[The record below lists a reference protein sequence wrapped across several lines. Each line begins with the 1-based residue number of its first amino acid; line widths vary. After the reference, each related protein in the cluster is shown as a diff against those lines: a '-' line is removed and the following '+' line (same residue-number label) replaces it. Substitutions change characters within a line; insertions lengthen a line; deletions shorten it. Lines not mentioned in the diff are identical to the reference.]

1 MKMNFQAFL
10 SSLTVIAVGLLFP
23 FCLAAQNSTVTRT
36 LSSFDKIG
44 ISGGFDVV
52 LLKQGDTESVTLDVK
67 GIDPDNIETEVKDG
81 TLKIRTKKGSYSNF
95 KAKIT
100 VTYRNLKSVANSGSS
115 DIETLT
121 PIKAEKFEL
130 ASSGSGDFKGD
141 LDVKDLEIAISGS
154 SDMTL
159 SGNAEAQEI
168 AISGSGDVNAT
179 ALKGSKAEVAIS
191 GSGDVRLGVSG
202 KIKTAVSG
210 SGTVSNN

>member
-1 MKMNFQAFL
+1 MKINALVLF
-10 SSLTVIAVGLLFP
+10 LFP
-23 FCLAAQNSTVTRT
+23 FCLAAQNSTVTRS

-52 LLKQGDTESVTLDVK
+52 LLKQGDTESVTLEVN
-67 GIDPDNIETEVKDG
+67 GIDPDNIETIVKDG
-81 TLKIRTKKGSYSNF
+81 TLKIKTKKGSYSNF

-100 VTYRNLKSVANSGSS
+100 VTYRSLKAVANSGSS

-121 PIKAEKFEL
+121 PIKATDFEL
-130 ASSGSGDFKGD
+130 ASSGSGDFKGE
-141 LDVKDLEIAISGS
+141 LDVKDLDLSISGS

-159 SGNAEAQEI
+159 SGNADIQEI

-179 ALKGSKAEVAIS
+179 GLKGSAADVAIS

-202 KIKTAVSG
+202 KIKTAISG